1 MIVRV
6 TTALTAILIAGCATT
21 TSQPIPSE
29 ASSQQATA
37 ANFNH
42 AASAE
47 LIAANLLKSQAR
59 LDEPV
64 KKPAKS
70 VAPLDVQKVDD
81 VWQRIQLQLTFDI
94 PEYRPI
100 VEQRNFFSRNQAYLD
115 RVSSRA
121 EPYLLYIVEQIEARN
136 MPMELALLPIVESAF
151 DPFAYSHARASG
163 LWQFMPAT
171 GKRFGLEQNFWYD
184 GRRDVIESTR
194 AALDYL
200 QYLHDR
206 LEGDWLNAIAAYN
219 SGEGRLLRAIRRN
232 KSRNLPTDFWSLDLP
247 RETTAYVPK
256 LLALADLVRRP
267 EAFDIV
273 WQPIANTPQITIVDV
288 GRQIDLAVAAEMAGL
303 TLNELHALN
312 PAFNQWATDPNGSHR
327 LVLPLGNQQQFTE
340 TLAATPQDQW
350 LSWQRHT
357 VARGDTL
364 GKIAQQY
371 KTSVSAI
378 QSLNELSSHTIRI
391 GQHLL
396 VPVSA
401 KNVSDYQ
408 LSQAGRIAQAQQK
421 TNAAQRINYT
431 VKQGDTLWDISR
443 AHKITVNQLT
453 RWNGMT
459 ARDTLRP
466 GQKLVIEQPVTA
478 ENSLPVVQGVTR
490 TINYRVRRGDSLS
503 RIAQRYSVQ
512 VADILKWNQ
521 LSLDNHLQ
529 PGQQLRLLVNVTQS

>member
-1 MIVRV
+1 MKVRV
-6 TTALTAILIAGCATT
+6 TTALTALLIAGCTT
-21 TSQPIPSE
+21 TG
-29 ASSQQATA
+29 SQQLSSDTNSPQATN
-37 ANFNH
+37 ANFDH

-47 LIAANLLKSQAR
+47 LIAANLLNEDLKV
-59 LDEPV
+59 D
-64 KKPAKS
+64 KPAKKS
-70 VAPLDVQKVDD
+70 AQSIAPLDVHQVDD
-81 VWQRIQLQLTFDI
+81 VWKRIQMQLTFDV
-94 PEYRPI
+94 PESRPV

-115 RVSSRA
+115 RVSDRA

-267 EAFDIV
+267 EAFDIA
-273 WQPIANTPQITIVDV
+273 WKPIANTPQIAIVEV
-288 GRQIDLAVAAEMAGL
+288 GRQIDLAVAADMAGL
-303 TLNELHALN
+303 SLNELHALN

-327 LVLPLGNQQQFTE
+327 LVVPLDKQQQFSE
-340 TLAATPQDQW
+340 TLAATPQEQW

-364 GKIAQQY
+364 GKIALQY
-371 KTSVSAI
+371 KTSVAAI
-378 QSLNELSSHTIRI
+378 QRLNELNGHTIRI

-401 KNVSDYQ
+401 QNASDYQ

-421 TNAAQRINYT
+421 TNAEQRINYT
-431 VKQGDTLWDISR
+431 VKRGDTLWDISR
-443 AHKITVNQLT
+443 AHNVSVNQLAS
-453 RWNGMT
+453 WNGMT

-466 GQKLVIEQPVTA
+466 GQQLVIERPAAVSAAPTG
-478 ENSLPVVQGVTR
+478 QGVTR

-503 RIAQRYSVQ
+503 RIAQRYSVR
-512 VADILKWNQ
+512 VADIVKWNQ

>member
-1 MIVRV
+1 MKVRV
-6 TTALTAILIAGCATT
+6 TTALTALLIAGCTT
-21 TSQPIPSE
+21 TG
-29 ASSQQATA
+29 SQQLPSATNGPQA
-37 ANFNH
+37 ASANFDH

-47 LIAANLLKSQAR
+47 LIAANLLNGQATI
-59 LDEPV
+59 DQ
-64 KKPAKS
+64 PAKKQPQS
-70 VAPLDVQKVDD
+70 IAPLDVHHLDD
-81 VWQRIQLQLTFDI
+81 VWQRIQLQLTFDV
-94 PEYRPI
+94 PESRPV
-100 VEQRNFFSRNQAYLD
+100 VEQRNFFARNQAYLD
-115 RVSSRA
+115 RVSDRA
-121 EPYLLYIVEQIEARN
+121 QPYLLYIVEQIEARN

-256 LLALADLVRRP
+256 LLALVDLVRRP
-267 EAFDIV
+267 EAFDIA
-273 WQPIANTPQITIVDV
+273 WKPIANTPQIAVVDV
-288 GRQIDLAVAAEMAGL
+288 SRQIDLAVAADMAGL
-303 TLNELHALN
+303 TLTELHALN

-327 LVLPLGNQQQFTE
+327 LVVPVEKQQQFSQ

-364 GKIAQQY
+364 GKIALQY
-371 KTSVSAI
+371 KTSVAAI
-378 QSLNELSSHTIRI
+378 QRLNELNGHTIRI

-401 KNVSDYQ
+401 KNASDYQ

-421 TNAAQRINYT
+421 TNAEQRINYT

-443 AHKITVNQLT
+443 AHKVSVNQLA

-466 GQKLVIEQPVTA
+466 GQQLVIEQPAVANA
-478 ENSLPVVQGVTR
+478 EPARQGITR

-503 RIAQRYSVQ
+503 RIAQRYSVR
-512 VADILKWNQ
+512 VADIVKWNE
-521 LSLDNHLQ
+521 LNLDNHLQ

>member
-1 MIVRV
+1 MKVRV
-6 TTALTAILIAGCATT
+6 LTVVATALLAGCASTNQPQT
-21 TSQPIPSE
+21 ATEPVSKTSH
-29 ASSQQATA
+29 ASFDQ
-37 ANFNH
+37 

-47 LIAANLLKSQAR
+47 LIAANLLTAANQQA
-59 LDEPV
+59 PTV
-64 KKPAKS
+64 T
-70 VAPLDVQKVDD
+70 PLDPTKVDD
-81 VWQRIQLQLTFDI
+81 VWQRIQLQLTFEV
-94 PEYRPI
+94 PEYRAI
-100 VEQRNFFSRNQAYLD
+100 AEQRNFFARNQAYLD
-115 RVSSRA
+115 RVSTRA
-121 EPYLLYIVEQIEARN
+121 EPYLHYIVEQLEARN
-136 MPMELALLPIVESAF
+136 MPLELALLPIVESAF

-171 GKRFGLEQNFWYD
+171 GKRFGLQQNFWYD

-219 SGEGRLLRAIRRN
+219 SGEGRLLRAIRHN
-232 KSRNLPTDFWSLDLP
+232 KNRNLPTDFWSLSLP

-256 LLALADLVRRP
+256 LLALVDLVRQP
-267 EAFDIV
+267 ETYNIA
-273 WQPIANTPQITIVDV
+273 WQPIPNQRQIGIVEV

-303 TLNELHALN
+303 SLNELHALN
-312 PAFNQWATDPNGSHR
+312 PAFNQWATDPDGSHR
-327 LVLPLGNQQQFTE
+327 LVLPLDNKPQFRE
-340 TLAATPQDQW
+340 QLANTPTDQW

-357 VARGDTL
+357 VVRGDTL

-371 KTSVSAI
+371 QTSVAAI
-378 QSLNELSSHTIRI
+378 QRLNDINGHTIRI

-401 KNVSDYQ
+401 KNADAYQ
-408 LSQAGRIAQAQQK
+408 LSQPGRIAQAQQR
-421 TNAAQRINYT
+421 TNPEQRIHYT

-443 AHKITVNQLT
+443 AHQVSVNELA

-459 ARDTLRP
+459 ARDTIRP
-466 GQKLVIEQPVTA
+466 GQQLVIVQAQTSSTA
-478 ENSLPVVQGVTR
+478 ATQGSPGVTR

-503 RIAQRYSVQ
+503 RIAQRYRVQ

-521 LSLDNHLQ
+521 LSIDQHLQ
-529 PGQQLRLLVNVTQS
+529 PGQQLRLLVDITQS

>member
-1 MIVRV
+1 MRVRV

-21 TSQPIPSE
+21 SSQLPQSE

-37 ANFNH
+37 ANFEQ

-47 LIAANLLKSQAR
+47 LIATNLLNVQI
-59 LDEPV
+59 
-64 KKPAKS
+64 KKPAKTI
-70 VAPLDVQKVDD
+70 APLDVQTAED
-81 VWQRIQLQLTFDI
+81 VWQRIQMQLTFEV
-94 PEYRPI
+94 PESRPI
-100 VEQRNFFSRNQAYLD
+100 VEQRNFFSRNQSYLD
-115 RVSSRA
+115 RVSTRA

-136 MPMELALLPIVESAF
+136 MPIELALLPIVESAF

-171 GKRFGLEQNFWYD
+171 GKRFGLEQNYWYD

-219 SGEGRLLRAIRRN
+219 AGEGRLLRAIRRN

-256 LLALADLVRRP
+256 LLALVDLVRQP
-267 EAFDIV
+267 EVFDIA
-273 WQPIANTPQITIVDV
+273 WQPIANTPQITVVDV

-303 TLNELHALN
+303 SLNELHALN
-312 PAFNQWATDPNGSHR
+312 PAFNQWATDPNGTHR
-327 LVLPLGNQQQFTE
+327 LVLPLEKQSQFAE

-364 GKIAQQY
+364 GKIALQY
-371 KTSVSAI
+371 KTSVAAI
-378 QSLNELSSHTIRI
+378 QRLNELNNHTIRV

-401 KNVSDYQ
+401 RNASDYQ
-408 LSQAGRIAQAQQK
+408 LSQPGRIAKAQQR

-443 AHKITVNQLT
+443 AHNVSVNQLT

-459 ARDTLRP
+459 ARDTLRL
-466 GQKLVIEQPVTA
+466 GQTLVIEQPTA
-478 ENSLPVVQGVTR
+478 TDNSQPTAQGVTR

-529 PGQQLRLLVNVTQS
+529 PGQQLRLLVDITQS